1 MRLRKSTSTIM
12 KYRIGIITASPDF
25 AGAAPVVE
33 GQLKLVHL
41 LESLSEETVWVT
53 TNCASIKQRLPSKTT
68 MLDIDFPYY
77 LRQQGREG
85 RFLTRLLFFLL
96 HQTKIVFALFKLR
109 KRLDIL
115 VFACG
120 ADLYAFPIL
129 FGKLLRKTIILRSDG
144 SPSGALKE
152 YYAKSNKRKI
162 ALFKT
167 VEKVSYLLVD
177 KLLPE
182 SECMVNLYNLHR
194 YQNKIGDGS
203 LYIHAP
209 FLRRSR
215 KLAKRAYQVGY
226 IGSFS
231 RRKGVLEFTQSL
243 LLVAKQEHIQAIMI
257 GDGDLKNNIKQ
268 ILVGGDIQD
277 KVKLTGWIQ
286 NRELPSY
293 LSDIKTVV
301 VPSYMEGLPNLVL
314 EAMGCGCIVIATPVG
329 GIPDVVKDSET
340 GFIMEG
346 NSPEYIAKSVMR
358 ALNHPNLE
366 QIAQNACALI
376 KNKYTYEAAIERYRK
391 ILMNLRPK

>member
-1 MRLRKSTSTIM
+1 MRLRKSTSKIM

-25 AGAAPVVE
+25 AGAALVVE
-33 GQLKLVHL
+33 GQLKLIHL
-41 LESLSEETVWVT
+41 LESLSKETVWVT

-144 SPSGALKE
+144 RPSVALRI
-152 YYAKSNKRKI
+152 YYEKPSKRKM
-162 ALFKT
+162 ALFGI
-167 VEKVSYLLVD
+167 VEKVSYVLAD

-182 SECMVNLYNLHR
+182 SECMVNLYNLRR
-194 YQNKIGDGS
+194 YQNKIADGS
-203 LYIHAP
+203 LYIGTP
-209 FLRRSR
+209 FLGRSK
-215 KLAKRAYQVGY
+215 KLAERAYQIGY
-226 IGSFS
+226 IGNFS
-231 RRKGVLEFTQSL
+231 RRKGVLEFARSL
-243 LLVAKQEHIQAIMI
+243 SFLLKGEHAQAIVI
-257 GDGDLKNNIKQ
+257 GDGDLKDHIKQ
-268 ILVGGDIQD
+268 ILVRGDIQH

-286 NRELPSY
+286 NRQLPSQ
-293 LSDIKTVV
+293 LSDIKIIV
-301 VPSYMEGLPNLVL
+301 VPSYTEGLPNLVL
-314 EAMGCGCIVIATPVG
+314 EAMGCGCVVIATPVG
-329 GIPDVVKDSET
+329 GIPDVIKDGET

-346 NSPEYIAKSVMR
+346 NSPECIAKSVMR

-366 QIAQNACALI
+366 QIAQNARVLI
-376 KNKYTYEAAIERYRK
+376 KNKYTYEAALERYRK
-391 ILMNLRPK
+391 MLMSLRLK